1 MTKIADNKKIPD
13 ADALSL
19 YTQTLKTYLHD
30 NPDIN
35 EEWRDLINK
44 LPAPRKIK
52 QDLSHEECKI
62 LYETLEYLWEKITK
76 NRIIPE
82 QEVISAPESLS
93 GNYLML
99 KNGILLKGINSYD
112 IVKRNGSLIC
122 SLLDISGMVLQEYLS
137 GDPNQLI
144 RLILKHGA
152 LRLFITSDKR
162 FFSQCSPE
170 TYGKWAKKKIQKL
183 DFKKRV
189 VKLVDFKREYNG
201 WKSGLTII
209 LP

>member
-19 YTQTLKTYLHD
+19 YAQTLKTYLHD

-35 EEWRDLINK
+35 EEWKDLINK

-82 QEVISAPESLS
+82 SEVISAPESLS

-112 IVKRNGSLIC
+112 IIKEIVASF
-122 SLLDISGMVLQEYLS
+122 VL
-137 GDPNQLI
+137 
-144 RLILKHGA
+144 
-152 LRLFITSDKR
+152 
-162 FFSQCSPE
+162 C
-170 TYGKWAKKKIQKL
+170 
-183 DFKKRV
+183 
-189 VKLVDFKREYNG
+189 
-201 WKSGLTII
+201 
-209 LP
+209 

>member
-1 MTKIADNKKIPD
+1 
-13 ADALSL
+13 
-19 YTQTLKTYLHD
+19 
-30 NPDIN
+30 
-35 EEWRDLINK
+35 
-44 LPAPRKIK
+44 
-52 QDLSHEECKI
+52 
-62 LYETLEYLWEKITK
+62 
-76 NRIIPE
+76 
-82 QEVISAPESLS
+82 
-93 GNYLML
+93 
-99 KNGILLKGINSYD
+99 
-112 IVKRNGSLIC
+112 
-122 SLLDISGMVLQEYLS
+122 MVLQEYLS

-144 RLILKHGA
+144 RLVLKHGA

-201 WKSGLTII
+201 WKSGLVII

>member
-19 YTQTLKTYLHD
+19 YAQTLKTYLHD

-35 EEWRDLINK
+35 EEWKDLINK

-82 QEVISAPESLS
+82 SEVISAPESLS

-112 IVKRNGSLIC
+112 IIKRNSSLIC

-201 WKSGLTII
+201 WKSGLVII